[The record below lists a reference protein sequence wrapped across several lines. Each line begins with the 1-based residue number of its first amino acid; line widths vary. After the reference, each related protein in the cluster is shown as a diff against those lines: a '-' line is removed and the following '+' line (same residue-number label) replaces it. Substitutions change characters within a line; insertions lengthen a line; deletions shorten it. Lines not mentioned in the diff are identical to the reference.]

1 MLFSSSSFSEVALA
15 DIKLERREFYFEI
28 SPTLNETWT
37 SLVAPVIGTTLTTLD
52 SASSFSEVAFSQLS
66 MAGLSLR
73 SKRETWSDRFIDT
86 TTSETWSNVS
96 PSGSETWS
104 TISPSSNETWVDKNL
119 TIIQDNNMAS
129 TYTANSGVEKIGAG
143 EQAGAWGTT
152 TNNNLDILDR
162 AINGVGAITL
172 SGTTHTLTTS
182 DGTLSDGGF
191 KVLVLGGSP
200 SGTNTITISPNDQD
214 KMYFVQNG
222 TNQTVTFTQ
231 GSGANVSIVAGS
243 KGMIYADGAGS
254 GAAVVDL
261 TASIDVSAL
270 RLAGTAITSTAA
282 ELNKLDGVNS
292 TTAELNIV
300 DGDTSVGTT
309 AVAAGDGIV
318 TNDAGTMRHTTA
330 ATFSTYFNANLVEVP
345 TALNM
350 SGTVTLTPSGAQS
363 VYQRLTVASGSQ
375 TLRIAIT
382 NLLAGQHVIIDKTTS
397 ANSLTIDWTNSSAV
411 TSSGITLGSSVEFAI
426 GIFNGAG
433 FSFTETV
440 KFQVLHEYT
449 INIGSRVY

>member
-1 MLFSSSSFSEVALA
+1 
-15 DIKLERREFYFEI
+15 
-28 SPTLNETWT
+28 
-37 SLVAPVIGTTLTTLD
+37 
-52 SASSFSEVAFSQLS
+52 
-66 MAGLSLR
+66 
-73 SKRETWSDRFIDT
+73 
-86 TTSETWSNVS
+86 
-96 PSGSETWS
+96 
-104 TISPSSNETWVDKNL
+104 
-119 TIIQDNNMAS
+119 MAS
-129 TYTANSGVEKIGAG
+129 TYTANSGIEKIGAG

-182 DGTLSDGGF
+182 DGSLSDGGY
-191 KVLVLGGSP
+191 KVIVLGGSP
-200 SGTNTITISPNDQD
+200 SGTNTVTISPNDQD
-214 KMYFVQNG
+214 KMYFVQNS

-270 RLAGTAITSTAA
+270 RLAGTAVTSTAA

-330 ATFSTYFNANLVEVP
+330 ATFSTYFNANLVSVP
-345 TALNM
+345 SAITA
-350 SGTVTLTPSGAQS
+350 SSATLTPSSAQS
-363 VYQRLTVASGSQ
+363 IYQKVDTSSNNVALTLAIGSLAIGQYIILDKTSSSNTMTVAYPSNSQGVSLGNSASFAVAINQNGSIY
-375 TLRIAIT
+375 TFIESI
-382 NLLAGQHVIIDKTTS
+382 
-397 ANSLTIDWTNSSAV
+397 
-411 TSSGITLGSSVEFAI
+411 
-426 GIFNGAG
+426 
-433 FSFTETV
+433 
-440 KFQVLHEYT
+440 KF
-449 INIGSRVY
+449 

>member
-1 MLFSSSSFSEVALA
+1 
-15 DIKLERREFYFEI
+15 
-28 SPTLNETWT
+28 
-37 SLVAPVIGTTLTTLD
+37 
-52 SASSFSEVAFSQLS
+52 
-66 MAGLSLR
+66 
-73 SKRETWSDRFIDT
+73 
-86 TTSETWSNVS
+86 
-96 PSGSETWS
+96 
-104 TISPSSNETWVDKNL
+104 
-119 TIIQDNNMAS
+119 MAS
-129 TYTANSGVEKIGAG
+129 TYTANSGIEKIGAG

-182 DGTLSDGGF
+182 DGSLSDGGF

-282 ELNKLDGVNS
+282 ELNILDGVTS
-292 TTAELNIV
+292 TATELNIV

-330 ATFSTYFNANLVEVP
+330 ATFSTYFNANVYSAP
-345 TALNM
+345 SAIT
-350 SGTVTLTPSGAQS
+350 STSTLTPSAAQS
-363 VYQRLTVASGSQ
+363 IYQRVDTSGGNVTVTLAIGSLAIGQYIILDKTSSSNTMTVAYPSNSQGVSLGNSASFAVAINQNGSIY
-375 TLRIAIT
+375 TFIESI
-382 NLLAGQHVIIDKTTS
+382 
-397 ANSLTIDWTNSSAV
+397 
-411 TSSGITLGSSVEFAI
+411 
-426 GIFNGAG
+426 
-433 FSFTETV
+433 
-440 KFQVLHEYT
+440 KF
-449 INIGSRVY
+449 

>member
-1 MLFSSSSFSEVALA
+1 
-15 DIKLERREFYFEI
+15 
-28 SPTLNETWT
+28 
-37 SLVAPVIGTTLTTLD
+37 
-52 SASSFSEVAFSQLS
+52 
-66 MAGLSLR
+66 
-73 SKRETWSDRFIDT
+73 
-86 TTSETWSNVS
+86 
-96 PSGSETWS
+96 
-104 TISPSSNETWVDKNL
+104 
-119 TIIQDNNMAS
+119 MAS
-129 TYTANSGVEKIGAG
+129 TYTANSGIEKIGAG

-182 DGTLSDGGF
+182 DGSLSDGGF

-214 KMYFVQNG
+214 KMYFVQNS

-243 KGMIYADGAGS
+243 KCMIYADGAGS

-270 RLAGTAITSTAA
+270 RLAGTAVTSTAA

-292 TTAELNIV
+292 TTTELNIV

-330 ATFSTYFNANLVEVP
+330 ATFSTYFNANVYSAP
-345 TALNM
+345 SAIT
-350 SGTVTLTPSGAQS
+350 STSTLTPSAAQS
-363 VYQRLTVASGSQ
+363 IYQRVDTSGGNVTVTLAIGSLAIGQYIILDKTSSSNTMTVAYPSNSQGVSLGNSASFAVAINQNGSIY
-375 TLRIAIT
+375 TFIESI
-382 NLLAGQHVIIDKTTS
+382 
-397 ANSLTIDWTNSSAV
+397 
-411 TSSGITLGSSVEFAI
+411 
-426 GIFNGAG
+426 
-433 FSFTETV
+433 
-440 KFQVLHEYT
+440 KF
-449 INIGSRVY
+449 